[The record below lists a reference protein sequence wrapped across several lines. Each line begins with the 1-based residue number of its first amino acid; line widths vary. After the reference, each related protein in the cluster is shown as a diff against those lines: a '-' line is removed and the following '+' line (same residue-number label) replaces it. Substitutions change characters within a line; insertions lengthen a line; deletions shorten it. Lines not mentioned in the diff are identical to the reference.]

1 MNALKNKG
9 REEESEPV
17 ENALPQGKC
26 TPSNVQT
33 LSINIE
39 VIQEGV

>member
-9 REEESEPV
+9 REDSEPV